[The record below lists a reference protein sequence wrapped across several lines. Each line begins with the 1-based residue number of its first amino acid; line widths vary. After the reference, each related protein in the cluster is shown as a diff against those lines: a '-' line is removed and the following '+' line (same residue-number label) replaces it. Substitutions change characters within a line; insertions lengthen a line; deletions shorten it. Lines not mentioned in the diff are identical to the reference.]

1 MSFLL
6 SFCARGFFV
15 ATVFPLSLIIIQPQ
29 ENKIWLCIAIVFVV
43 SVLGSIAKESA
54 LWKKSKTEYE
64 NKGVI
69 NLKEGR
75 FSILQWLS
83 VWNQEKS
90 KKGYWGTLIG
100 SFLGVLVYQLSLKY
114 FIPVSQVV
122 VIIAFLF
129 LTSLLSWKLG
139 RGLFWA
145 IKIRQMEK
153 TLHFRFKTEF
163 DQGFIEG

>member
-90 KKGYWGTLIG
+90 KKRLLGHSNRFLFGCACLSTFTEIFYSCFTGSSDYCISIFNKLIVLETWSGT
-100 SFLGVLVYQLSLKY
+100 FLGNQN
-114 FIPVSQVV
+114 
-122 VIIAFLF
+122 
-129 LTSLLSWKLG
+129 
-139 RGLFWA
+139 
-145 IKIRQMEK
+145 
-153 TLHFRFKTEF
+153 
-163 DQGFIEG
+163 